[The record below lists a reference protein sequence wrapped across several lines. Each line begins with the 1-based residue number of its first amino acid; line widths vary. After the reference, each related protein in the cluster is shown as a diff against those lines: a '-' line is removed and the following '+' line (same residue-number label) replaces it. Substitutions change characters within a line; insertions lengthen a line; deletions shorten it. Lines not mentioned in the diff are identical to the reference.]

1 MIFFLLIQIKEI
13 FSFSSRQRHNEGMPI
28 ISIGAQQPRLLAPGA
43 VARLEY
49 EAKILRNPF
58 NKRNRQLLHEN
69 YGIQLPLIEKQ
80 QQQRTVIVLLSFSVS
95 YLLFNLATIKT
106 YHACKNN

>member
-1 MIFFLLIQIKEI
+1 
-13 FSFSSRQRHNEGMPI
+13 MPI
-28 ISIGAQQPRLLAPGA
+28 ISIGAQQPRSLAPGA

-80 QQQRTVIVLLSFSVS
+80 QQQQRTVNILVFI
-95 YLLFNLATIKT
+95 LFLIDSISNLAILKK
-106 YHACKNN
+106 YYVRENN

>member
-1 MIFFLLIQIKEI
+1 
-13 FSFSSRQRHNEGMPI
+13 MPV
-28 ISIGAQQPRLLAPGA
+28 ISIGAQQPRLVAPGA

-58 NKRNRQLLHEN
+58 NRRNRQLLHDT

-80 QQQRTVIVLLSFSVS
+80 QLQRTVSVFK
-95 YLLFNLATIKT
+95 LFENNICCLANIEK
-106 YHACKNN
+106 YNVR

>member
-1 MIFFLLIQIKEI
+1 LILRSFFLFL
-13 FSFSSRQRHNEGMPI
+13 FRFSRQRHNEGMPI
-28 ISIGAQQPRLLAPGA
+28 ISIGAQQPRLVAPGT

-58 NKRNRQLLHEN
+58 NRRNRELLHDA

-80 QQQRTVIVLLSFSVS
+80 PLQRTVCRFLL
-95 YLLFNLATIKT
+95 LLLNDLTMIFVV
-106 YHACKNN
+106 

>member
-1 MIFFLLIQIKEI
+1 
-13 FSFSSRQRHNEGMPI
+13 MPI
-28 ISIGAQQPRLLAPGA
+28 ISIGAQQSRLVAPGA

-49 EAKILRNPF
+49 QAKILRNPF

-80 QQQRTVIVLLSFSVS
+80 QQQQRTVIFVFFVLYIITLIILFSQHQEILCQEKQLNHLV
-95 YLLFNLATIKT
+95 YYQLELDVIQL
-106 YHACKNN
+106 YEYQ

>member
-1 MIFFLLIQIKEI
+1 
-13 FSFSSRQRHNEGMPI
+13 MPI
-28 ISIGAQQPRLLAPGA
+28 ISIGAQQPRLIAPGV

-80 QQQRTVIVLLSFSVS
+80 QLQRTVIYRIGFFSLIVLFYLAIIKKSYVS
-95 YLLFNLATIKT
+95 
-106 YHACKNN
+106 KNN